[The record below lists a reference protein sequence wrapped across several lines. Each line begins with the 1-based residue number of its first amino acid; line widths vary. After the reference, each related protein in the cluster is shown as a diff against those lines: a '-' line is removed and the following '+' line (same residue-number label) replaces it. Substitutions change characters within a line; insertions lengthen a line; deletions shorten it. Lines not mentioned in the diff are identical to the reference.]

1 MKYTIIDQTTC
12 IACGA
17 CGSSAPNI
25 FDYNDEGIAFNLI
38 DENSGT
44 IIIPEH
50 LLEDLPV
57 FKEFKDEEV
66 SYTIRF
72 IVYYDYRPFLLVNLS
87 KRR

>member
-1 MKYTIIDQTTC
+1 LKYTIIDQTTC

-50 LLEDLPV
+50 LLEDLEDAFEGCPTGSIKISESP
-57 FKEFKDEEV
+57 FNLK
-66 SYTIRF
+66 SY
-72 IVYYDYRPFLLVNLS
+72 L
-87 KRR
+87 